1 MFLGW
6 FLVLCSVQFEDL
18 NAVEVST
25 QGSECQKVVWIDAL
39 LLTLQRGVEIDCT
52 RRRDGEGSG

>member
-25 QGSECQKVVWIDAL
+25 QGSKCQEVVQIDAL
-39 LLTLQRGVEIDCT
+39 LLILQRGASECGVFM
-52 RRRDGEGSG
+52 RNVDG